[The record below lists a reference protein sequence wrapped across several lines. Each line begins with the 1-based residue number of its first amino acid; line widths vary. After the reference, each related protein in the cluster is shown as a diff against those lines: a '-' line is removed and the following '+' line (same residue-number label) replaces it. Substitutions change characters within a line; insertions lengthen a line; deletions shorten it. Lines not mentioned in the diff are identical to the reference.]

1 MKAVHL
7 FTLVFPLVISSLPAH
22 AQGMLE
28 QIRSSQAITI
38 AHRDTSIPFSYL
50 DADQKPVGYA
60 MDLCLKVVD
69 ALKRE
74 LKIPAL
80 KVNYLSVTSAT
91 RIPSIA
97 QGKAA
102 MECGST
108 TNTAERRKQV
118 DYTIAHFISSA
129 RFLVRNDS
137 GLLKLEDLSGKNVVS
152 TKGSTNIK
160 TLERINAERALN
172 MKVLEAADHGEAFGM
187 VAQKKADAFAM
198 DDVLLFGLRA
208 NSAQPEAFTV
218 IGKPMTIEPYA
229 IMLPKGDAAFKKIVD
244 TEIRRII
251 LSGEINAIYRK
262 WFEQPIPPKGINL
275 NLPMPYMLRDSFKY
289 PSDKVADLTG

>member
-1 MKAVHL
+1 MKAIAYPA
-7 FTLVFPLVISSLPAH
+7 LVFSLFVSSLPIY
-22 AQGMLE
+22 AQDMLD
-28 QIRSSQAITI
+28 QIRRSQAITI

-50 DADQKPVGYA
+50 DAEQKPIGYA

-69 ALKRE
+69 AVRRE
-74 LKIPAL
+74 LKMPAL
-80 KVNYLSVTSAT
+80 KINYLSVTSAT

-108 TNTAERRKQV
+108 TNTAERRKSV

-129 RFLVRNDS
+129 RFLVRKDS
-137 GLLKLEDLSGKNVVS
+137 GLLKLEDLESRSVVS

-160 TLERINAERALN
+160 TLERINAERSLK

-187 VAQKKADAFAM
+187 VAQKRADAFAM

-208 NSAQPEAFTV
+208 NSAQPEAYQV

-244 TEIRRII
+244 AEMRRII
-251 LSGEINAIYRK
+251 LSGEIQVIYRK

-289 PSDKVADLTG
+289 PSDKVADLNN

>member
-1 MKAVHL
+1 MKAIHL
-7 FTLVFPLVISSLPAH
+7 FTLFFSALMCSMPVQ
-22 AQGMLE
+22 AQSMLD
-28 QIRSSQAITI
+28 QIRRSQAITI
-38 AHRDTSIPFSYL
+38 AHRDSSIPFSYI
-50 DADQKPVGYA
+50 DANQQPIGYA
-60 MDLCLKVVD
+60 MDLCLKVAD
-69 ALKRE
+69 AIKRE
-74 LKIPAL
+74 LKLPAL
-80 KVNYLSVTSAT
+80 KINFLSVTSAT
-91 RIPSIA
+91 RIPSIE

-102 MECGST
+102 LECGST

-137 GLLKLEDLSGKNVVS
+137 KITKLEDLQGRNVVS

-160 TLERINAERALN
+160 TLERINSERALK
-172 MKVLEAADHGEAFGM
+172 MKVLEAADHAEAFAM

-208 NSAQPEAFTV
+208 HSGQADAFAV

-229 IMLPKGDAAFKKIVD
+229 IMLPKGDAAFKKLVD
-244 TEIRRII
+244 AEMRRII

-262 WFEQPIPPKGINL
+262 WFKQPIPPKGINL

-289 PSDKVADLTG
+289 PSDKVADLG